1 MTVRPSVP
9 TSMRATLQASL
20 SSRAQLSARP
30 LFIVCTIAASF
41 CATAMGQSS
50 GQTSGQTALDR
61 AIIAAAAP
69 LTDAQKAAVSTFAA
83 SALEAIRDG
92 TDATEMVD
100 ARWTLVT
107 PARDPAAT
115 APFRKGYSAI
125 LITELTPVIK
135 GKDLQR
141 AVNAMQVIRFT
152 RTPES
157 VDVLIERSN
166 AATEPDA
173 GKRLAAASILADSFE
188 DLDASNAYLET
199 AARRLRD
206 AASTEPDWIALQQ
219 KLAAISTAAK
229 RKDLPPDNARNIRK
243 AQAEA
248 VAAVAKSIKSN
259 TTADERMQALQRALI
274 GVRNELLLLQ
284 QADRTA
290 ASKTLAPA
298 MGDLLTAS
306 SAQWAA
312 GHAGGSSSGSRGVE
326 VNPALAPSYAAV
338 VNSCEVMLRLI
349 DRAERPQAYAN
360 AKPDADARVLAN
372 AWDAGDKAKFDAEV
386 KRWNAIVSAPPYK

>member
-9 TSMRATLQASL
+9 TSVQASL
-20 SSRAQLSARP
+20 PARAQLSARP
-30 LFIVCTIAASF
+30 LFILCAIAASL
-41 CATAMGQSS
+41 CASAL
-50 GQTSGQTALDR
+50 GQTTLDR
-61 AIIAAAAP
+61 GIIATAAP

-83 SALEAIRDG
+83 SALDAIRDG

-152 RTPES
+152 RTSES

-166 AATEPDA
+166 SASENDP
-173 GKRLAAASILADSFE
+173 GKRLAAASLLADSFE
-188 DLDASNAYLET
+188 DLDASNAFLET
-199 AARRLRD
+199 AARRIRD

-229 RKDLPPDNARNIRK
+229 RKELPPDNARNIRK

-248 VAAVAKSIKSN
+248 IAAVAKSIKSN

-274 GVRNELLLLQ
+274 GVRNDLLLLQ

-290 ASKTLAPA
+290 AAKTLAPA

-306 SAQWAA
+306 STHWEA
-312 GHAGGSSSGSRGVE
+312 GHNNAT
-326 VNPALAPSYAAV
+326 LAPSYAAV

-349 DRAERPQAYAN
+349 DRSERPQAYAG
-360 AKPDADARVLAN
+360 AKADADTRVLAT
-372 AWDAGDKAKFDAEV
+372 AWEASDKAKFDAEV
-386 KRWNAIVSAPPYK
+386 KRWNAIVSASPYK